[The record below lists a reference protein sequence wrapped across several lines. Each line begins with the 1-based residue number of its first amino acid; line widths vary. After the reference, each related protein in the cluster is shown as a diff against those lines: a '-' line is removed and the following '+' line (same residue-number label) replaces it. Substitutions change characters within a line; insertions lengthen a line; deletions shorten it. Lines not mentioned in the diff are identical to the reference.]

1 MKGGTL
7 GCFVTTTDGKMA
19 ALSNEHVLRHG
30 MHSDRRVYQPRY
42 DDCLGFECNKIGES
56 IAGLV
61 TAHLQVVQTVRS
73 CGGHRLV
80 VGLDGTA
87 PEITGA
93 AFPMTV
99 LSLP

>member
-1 MKGGTL
+1 MTVTL
-7 GCFVTTTDGKMA
+7 DRERLVDAMVDDYDTADQINDVRAHVRHLLDA
-19 ALSNEHVLRHG
+19 ALPAVVDRVELDELPPHSVL
-30 MHSDRRVYQPRY
+30 
-42 DDCLGFECNKIGES
+42 L
-56 IAGLV
+56 
-61 TAHLQVVQTVRS
+61 TAHLQVVRTVRS

>member
-1 MKGGTL
+1 MTITL
-7 GCFVTTTDGKMA
+7 DRERLVDAMVDDYDTADQINDIRAHVRHLLDA
-19 ALSNEHVLRHG
+19 ALPVVADRVELDELPARSVL
-30 MHSDRRVYQPRY
+30 
-42 DDCLGFECNKIGES
+42 L
-56 IAGLV
+56 

-80 VGLDGTA
+80 VGLDGTV
-87 PEITGA
+87 PEITGT

>member
-1 MKGGTL
+1 MSVILDRERLVDAMVDDYDTADQINDICAHVRHL
-7 GCFVTTTDGKMA
+7 LDA
-19 ALSNEHVLRHG
+19 ALPAVVDRVELDELPPHSVL
-30 MHSDRRVYQPRY
+30 
-42 DDCLGFECNKIGES
+42 L
-56 IAGLV
+56 
-61 TAHLQVVQTVRS
+61 TAQLQVVRTVRS

>member
-1 MKGGTL
+1 MSVTL
-7 GCFVTTTDGKMA
+7 DRERLVDAMVDDYDTADQINDVRAHVRHLLDA
-19 ALSNEHVLRHG
+19 ALPMVVDRVELDELPPHSVL
-30 MHSDRRVYQPRY
+30 
-42 DDCLGFECNKIGES
+42 L
-56 IAGLV
+56 